1 MYFYGKLLI
10 KMVEIISVFQTDF
23 NSFRCEKI
31 IVVLSKNFTQNDEAM
46 YLLKVA
52 VSRAPGR
59 Y

>member
-1 MYFYGKLLI
+1 
-10 KMVEIISVFQTDF
+10 MVEIISVFQTDF